1 MLLGSPSAQ
10 PASPSSSDPWNPID
24 LILPPGLHPSSWEG
38 KPSVP
43 SRPFCLPMVIVVNSE
58 SLSGV
63 PGTRDQRDPKS
74 FTPGIWLVQHHPSE
88 TEGSVFAQSF
98 QPEPH
103 GKIAG
108 LGEPCFHSAFT
119 HSFSHKGMLSA
130 WKVLNWR
137 IWKSQNYMRQ
147 SLFPET

>member
-1 MLLGSPSAQ
+1 MYLLLRCSSHCNVSNVLGDQTSFLVLSDIRKVHVGPLSLTEYL
-10 PASPSSSDPWNPID
+10 PSSPCFSLALGLMSQIIYPRH
-24 LILPPGLHPSSWEG
+24 LVSAAPPLGE
-38 KPSVP
+38 
-43 SRPFCLPMVIVVNSE
+43 RRI
-58 SLSGV
+58 
-63 PGTRDQRDPKS
+63 S
-74 FTPGIWLVQHHPSE
+74 FAE
-88 TEGSVFAQSF
+88 SF

-119 HSFSHKGMLSA
+119 HSFSHKGILSA

-137 IWKSQNYMRQ
+137 IWKSKSYIRH